1 MLGTSI
7 ANVYKITMYGG
18 GIMKKTLALFVGL
31 TGFLISGS
39 ASAASYTFNI
49 NTSLAGSSNGLD
61 HHYAYA
67 WNMSGFN
74 LGSDTVTAASL
85 TFTNFR
91 NWDNNA
97 NQLFVYIGATSV
109 SSPGSGGASACTL
122 GACGTVGSDTTV
134 GGIVNH
140 TTYFSDNT
148 SGTTISDA
156 FSGTSAT
163 PLYNSSV
170 GSLSVKNASSGH
182 TYIAS
187 PSGFTTTSTPT
198 LTINFTGAQ
207 LADLTT
213 FIGSAMGGDFALLL
227 DSDCHYFFD
236 NAVFTMTT
244 TSAVPEPG
252 SVLLLL
258 TVVAFVGLTVRSRDR
273 KGAVLR

>member
-1 MLGTSI
+1 
-7 ANVYKITMYGG
+7 
-18 GIMKKTLALFVGL
+18 MKASLALLVGL
-31 TGFLISGS
+31 SGLLIPRN

-49 NTSLAGSSNGLD
+49 NTSLSGSANGLD

-74 LGSDTVTAASL
+74 LGSATVTSASL
-85 TFTNFR
+85 TFTNFS

-109 SSPGSGGASACTL
+109 ATPGAGGGSACSL

-134 GGIVNH
+134 GGILNH

-148 SGTTISDA
+148 SGTTIADA
-156 FSGTSAT
+156 FSGTGAT

-182 TYIAS
+182 TLIAS
-187 PSGFTTTSTPT
+187 PSGFTTTPVPT

-207 LADLTT
+207 LNDLTT
-213 FIGSAMGGDFALLL
+213 YIGSALGGDFALLL
-227 DSDCHYFFD
+227 DSDCHYFFS
-236 NAVFTMTT
+236 NAVFSMTT

-258 TVVAFVGLTVRSRDR
+258 TVVAFVCVSLR
-273 KGAVLR
+273 KKKAVAAA